1 MQASKRVVSVQAA
14 PCGCGCTT
22 SATKQQLG
30 SRKGWYDKMYARMIS
45 RQTARYNQLLDARK
59 KQLLSHVVDDAAVKD
74 VLEVG
79 IGSGA
84 NLPYYASRKD
94 IQLAAVDPNPEMLHY
109 LKATCEEVGFPV
121 EQVSWQQGV
130 AEELPLQD
138 SSQDVVISTLVL
150 CSVAD
155 QRAAVSEIHRV
166 LRPGGSF
173 LFMEHVAHPLGTW
186 SRSVQELVN
195 PAWKYIADGCHVN
208 RETWSVIK
216 SAGFSSCDITHFE
229 ALRNPLFTLL
239 SPHIVGRAVK

>member
-1 MQASKRVVSVQAA
+1 
-14 PCGCGCTT
+14 
-22 SATKQQLG
+22 
-30 SRKGWYDKMYARMIS
+30 MIS

-59 KQLLSHVVDDAAVKD
+59 KQLLSHVVDDPAVQD

-84 NLPYYASRKD
+84 NLPYYGAARRD
-94 IQLAAVDPNPEMLHY
+94 ICLSAVDPNTEMLQY
-109 LKATCEEVGFPV
+109 LTDTCKDVSFPLS
-121 EQVSWQQGV
+121 QLHFQQGV
-130 AEELPLQD
+130 AEELPLAD

-155 QRAAVSEIHRV
+155 QRAAVAEIKRV

-173 LFMEHVAHPLGTW
+173 LLMEHVAHPLGTW
-186 SRSVQELVN
+186 NRSVQELVT
-195 PAWKYIADGCHVN
+195 PVWSYIADGCHVN
-208 RETWSVIK
+208 RETWTVIS

-229 ALRNPLFTLL
+229 ALSNPLFALL